1 MGAVPRIHLPL
12 YVRCLCLLIMTMLI
26 VSTGVEM
33 FMIVQGW
40 VQGEA
45 FNSIVAS
52 YRDYYPELN
61 AYAVPQQRWAMVATL
76 LLDMF
81 SCVPYYSALL
91 CGAGLFYQFYRGN
104 VWHRNNML
112 LLQVIGILLIVD
124 VLFPSLAGML
134 QVMILTANEKMLL
147 IIYYGVN
154 SESIRSLIV
163 GCAILVF
170 SRVFLEALR
179 LNEEQLSFV

>member
-1 MGAVPRIHLPL
+1 
-12 YVRCLCLLIMTMLI
+12 
-26 VSTGVEM
+26 
-33 FMIVQGW
+33 
-40 VQGEA
+40 
-45 FNSIVAS
+45 
-52 YRDYYPELN
+52 
-61 AYAVPQQRWAMVATL
+61 VATL

-81 SCVPYYSALL
+81 AYVPYYSALL

-112 LLQVIGILLIVD
+112 LLQIIGILLIVD

-147 IIYYGVN
+147 IIYYGIN
-154 SESIRSLIV
+154 SESVRSLIV

>member
-1 MGAVPRIHLPL
+1 
-12 YVRCLCLLIMTMLI
+12 MTMLI

-45 FNSIVAS
+45 FDSIVAS

-61 AYAVPQQRWAMVATL
+61 AYAVPQQRWALVATL

-81 SCVPYYSALL
+81 AYVPYYSALL

-112 LLQVIGILLIVD
+112 LLQIIGILLIVD

-147 IIYYGVN
+147 IIYYGIN
-154 SESIRSLIV
+154 SESVRSLIV